1 MSSKESTPN
10 KNLIKYLEIFL
21 PRESDNAND
30 ELEARFGTK
39 KPITQIQFDAV
50 IAKLKSLGFIIDN
63 LSGSYRLT
71 IQTEYTDPRTGYTKI
86 SNMRTEISGLANI
99 QEYCKNNSIDMG
111 STGHLARNVKFVQ
124 KNRKMVEDTVLNP
137 INFEDFGFRINYKT
151 ENKRRETSPLIK
163 KILREWNET
172 KKVFRLMKRF
182 TFQHENYPLRI
193 DCSIVRSSKQK
204 GRRLIPE
211 YRIETSNVFNNPET
225 YEIEIELM
233 KHGFP
238 TSLGTHTQDPQF
250 VDIRNV
256 LKIFKKTIKLVL
268 SGLQNSNFPIS
279 IKEETKVL
287 HNYMNMLHEGRP
299 EDRHIK
305 SRDFVGFSSISLEM
319 PNITPLNPD
328 SDEPNIRNPY
338 TVTEK
343 ADGIRKMLY
352 INKDGKVYFIDVNMN
367 VQFTGVV
374 AGNQD
379 YHESLIDGEHVLHDK
394 YGAFI
399 NYYLAF
405 DAYYIGREDI
415 RSLALANGGGDET
428 FSRTRI
434 VELHNIVTKADFQPL
449 IGAKLPLIIK
459 EKTFYVSSGPQIFNN
474 CNTILS
480 NVADDLFEYETDG
493 LIFTPANTG
502 VSSDRVGEKL
512 PPTKMTW
519 KKSFKWKPPEFNT
532 IDFLVTTKK
541 TESGED
547 FIGNIFEDGTNMHDE
562 TQLTQYKTLVLRV
575 GFSERNHGYL
585 NPCEDIIQGHLPTK
599 HTSYDRNRYKPVP
612 FYPTDPTPKFPG
624 YLCNVLLKRD
634 RMNVDYM
641 MTEDEKDTFTDG
653 TIVEF
658 RYQQDRDAGWQWIP
672 IRVRRKKT
680 AEYRAGKN
688 NFGNAY
694 HVANS
699 VWRSIHN
706 PITETMIRSGANIPS
721 ELVEDDVY
729 YNRKSEST
737 ITQALRDFHNLFVK
751 RILIL
756 SVANRGDILIDMT
769 VGKGG
774 DFPKWIAAK
783 LSFVFG
789 MDISRD
795 NIQNRMNG
803 ACARFLNYRK
813 KWKTMPMALF
823 VSGNSAL
830 NIRGQ
835 GNLACFTDKGKQI
848 TRAVFGEGP
857 KDEAKLGAGVYKQ
870 YGKGRDGFHIV
881 SNQFSIHY
889 FFENKTTL
897 NGFLRN
903 VSECCKVGGYFIGT
917 SYDGTKVFRALE
929 SKKPGES
936 IKIMHDGKKMWEITK
951 QYDNDSFDNNES
963 CLGYQI
969 DVYQETINKVFPEY
983 LVNYEYLIRLMEQY
997 GFALLTAKES
1007 QEIGMPSSIDNVNV
1021 LFTEMKHRIKSRR
1034 LRPADI
1040 GTALNMTPDEKKVS
1054 FLNKYFIL
1062 KKIRDVNAEEVE
1074 KIQLNISE
1082 EAQKEVS
1089 KTNEALAE
1097 VVETA
1102 QADKPKVKKLKK
1114 KMRLKKATKAT
1125 TAKPKMRI
1133 KRPRIKIKTPTKDD
1147 E

>member
-1 MSSKESTPN
+1 
-10 KNLIKYLEIFL
+10 
-21 PRESDNAND
+21 
-30 ELEARFGTK
+30 
-39 KPITQIQFDAV
+39 
-50 IAKLKSLGFIIDN
+50 
-63 LSGSYRLT
+63 
-71 IQTEYTDPRTGYTKI
+71 
-86 SNMRTEISGLANI
+86 
-99 QEYCKNNSIDMG
+99 
-111 STGHLARNVKFVQ
+111 
-124 KNRKMVEDTVLNP
+124 
-137 INFEDFGFRINYKT
+137 
-151 ENKRRETSPLIK
+151 
-163 KILREWNET
+163 
-172 KKVFRLMKRF
+172 
-182 TFQHENYPLRI
+182 
-193 DCSIVRSSKQK
+193 
-204 GRRLIPE
+204 
-211 YRIETSNVFNNPET
+211 
-225 YEIEIELM
+225 
-233 KHGFP
+233 
-238 TSLGTHTQDPQF
+238 
-250 VDIRNV
+250 
-256 LKIFKKTIKLVL
+256 
-268 SGLQNSNFPIS
+268 
-279 IKEETKVL
+279 
-287 HNYMNMLHEGRP
+287 MNMLHEGRP